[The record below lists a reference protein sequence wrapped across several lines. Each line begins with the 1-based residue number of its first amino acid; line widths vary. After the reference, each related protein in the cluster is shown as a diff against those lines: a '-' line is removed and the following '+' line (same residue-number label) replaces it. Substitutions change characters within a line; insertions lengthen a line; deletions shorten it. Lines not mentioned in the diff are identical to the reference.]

1 MLKKCN
7 CHNWQ
12 KKGTNTVQNKKKYGQ
27 KWLKL
32 LQNDSWIVQ
41 NHKLLEKKLVLF
53 EVGFG
58 RKSYQI
64 LPSHFCLAPF
74 KITSPSAYVFGQW
87 TSYTLIQW
95 KEEKKKTKRLIAL
108 EILKNVNKTVN
119 KTWPLSS
126 IASQDKQKK
135 NKQKYLLSSSLAAQS
150 NRINLNWTHLFGWLL
165 QIYISESHPK
175 EIFYK
180 QYKN

>member
-1 MLKKCN
+1 LLKKCN
-7 CHNWQ
+7 CHNWH
-12 KKGTNTVQNKKKYGQ
+12 KRAPILFKIKKKHGQ

-53 EVGFG
+53 EIGFG

-74 KITSPSAYVFGQW
+74 KITSPFCLRFW
-87 TSYTLIQW
+87 TMNSIYPHSVKRR
-95 KEEKKKTKRLIAL
+95 KEKTKRLIAL

-126 IASQDKQKK
+126 IASQDKQK